1 MNDLTEYLNAL
12 PERMR
17 GGITRFRDNGV
28 VPGTFLQAVLENDL
42 VGAVGKADDENVT
55 LLWHYANM
63 LYNAFPA
70 RGLGCWGS
78 PEAVQD
84 WAAIGGLNGIERGP
98 KTFSRADIGQE
109 RADRL
114 ASLVNRFGGEGEV
127 VA

>member
-17 GGITRFRDNGV
+17 GGITRFLDNGV
-28 VPGTFLQAVLENDL
+28 VPGSFLQAVFENDL

-55 LLWHYANM
+55 LLWHYADM
-63 LYNAFPA
+63 LYNAFPVD
-70 RGLGCWGS
+70 CWGS

-84 WAAIGGLNGIERGP
+84 WTDIGGLNGIKRGP
-98 KTFSRADIGQE
+98 RTFSRADLGQE
-109 RADRL
+109 RAARL
-114 ASLVNRFGGEGEV
+114 ATLVNRFGGEGEV